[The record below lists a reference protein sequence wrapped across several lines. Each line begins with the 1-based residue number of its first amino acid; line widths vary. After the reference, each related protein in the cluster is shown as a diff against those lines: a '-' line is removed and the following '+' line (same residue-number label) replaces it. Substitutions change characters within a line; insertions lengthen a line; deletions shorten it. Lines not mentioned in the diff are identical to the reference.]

1 MLTRR
6 EVARLVQS
14 TKRVTSVKS
23 IKQQLSICNGFLYKK
38 KKKTS
43 SNMPHLALIYNIEAL
58 EVFEISSVISR
69 ELRWLPM
76 GKKV

>member
-1 MLTRR
+1 
-6 EVARLVQS
+6 
-14 TKRVTSVKS
+14 
-23 IKQQLSICNGFLYKK
+23 
-38 KKKTS
+38 
-43 SNMPHLALIYNIEAL
+43 MPHLALIYNIEAL